1 MIAQKLQEKLTG
13 LLKDKNLL
21 TDEQVS
27 FARQIQRVTKE
38 SMGELL
44 ERLGFVTRYDLL
56 INIAELNNVP
66 YLDLDEVMP
75 DDKVLAM
82 FNKNILLNN
91 TFLPLNIYEQTIDV
105 AAENP
110 SDPKISQLISS
121 QTGLSPV
128 FYLSDRKKIINSVHQ
143 FYYFLENPVEK
154 TIETEIN
161 ILSNDTE
168 RVRGMEGLINHV
180 LHLAVKMRATDVHIQ
195 PLSNSTN
202 IAFRIDSVIRPIISL
217 PKFLN
222 RVVSS
227 IKMKAEM
234 DIAEQRL
241 PQDGRFSMT
250 LLNNAYDFRVS
261 TIVSPHGE
269 DMVIRI
275 LPKEGTQK
283 GIRELGFFDEH
294 IQILDQLFN
303 EPSGIVLLT
312 GPTGSG
318 KSTTLYAGIGQIELI
333 NKNVITVEDPI
344 EYNIPLLHQTQVN
357 QKAGYNF
364 SNAIRYFLRH
374 DPDILLVGEIRDED
388 TATTAVTAA
397 TTGHLVLSTLHT
409 NNAIG
414 AVSRLKDLGVRPFL
428 IADSLLGVV
437 SQRLVRKICN
447 TCKEYYKP
455 TEKEKKYLKDPD
467 IKELFR
473 GKGCEVCNNT
483 GYLGRTLVYEMF
495 IVNEEISTL
504 IDMDADMSTLSKK
517 AKDAGS
523 VDMFEVTASKVKQ
536 GITTVE
542 EAVRVMG
549 HIR

>member
-1 MIAQKLQEKLTG
+1 MISKDFQEKLTRH
-13 LLKDKNLL
+13 LKDKNLL
-21 TDEQVS
+21 TDEQIN
-27 FARQIQRVTKE
+27 FALQIQTVTKE
-38 SMGELL
+38 SMAELL
-44 ERLGFVTRYDLL
+44 EGLGFISRYDLL
-56 INIAELNNVP
+56 ASIAELNNVP
-66 YLDLDEVMP
+66 YLDLDDVLP

-105 AAENP
+105 ATEDP
-110 SDPKISQLISS
+110 TDPKISQLISS

-128 FYLSDRKKIINSVHQ
+128 FYLSDRKKIINAIHQ

-154 TIETEIN
+154 TIEKEIN
-161 ILSNDTE
+161 ILSNDRE
-168 RVRGMEGLINHV
+168 RVRGMENLINYV
-180 LHLAVKMRATDVHIQ
+180 LHLAVKMRATDVHMQ
-195 PLSNSTN
+195 PLSNCLN
-202 IAFRIDSVIRPIISL
+202 IAFRIDSVIRQIIAL
-217 PKFLN
+217 PKFLD
-222 RVVSS
+222 RIISS

-250 LLNNAYDFRVS
+250 LLNNAYEFRVS

-275 LPKEGTQK
+275 LPKEGAQK
-283 GIRELGFFDEH
+283 SVKELGFFEEH
-294 IQILDQLFN
+294 IQVLEQLFN
-303 EPSGIVLLT
+303 EPSGIILLT

-318 KSTTLYAGIGQIELI
+318 KSTTLYAGIGQIDLI

-364 SNAIRYFLRH
+364 SDAVRYFLRH
-374 DPDILLVGEIRDED
+374 DPDIILVGEVRDED

-409 NNAIG
+409 NNAIS

-447 TCKEYYKP
+447 ACKEYYEP
-455 TEKEKKYLKDPD
+455 SEKEKKYLKEPGL
-467 IKELFR
+467 KELFR
-473 GKGCEVCNNT
+473 GKGCEMCSNT

-495 IVNEEISTL
+495 IVNEELSTM
-504 IDMDADMSTLSKK
+504 IDLNADMSSLAKK
-517 AKDAGS
+517 AKESGS
-523 VDMFEVTASKVKQ
+523 IDMFDVTVSKVKQ